1 MDFRNSILVMTSNL
15 GSDLIKRETTMGFAV
30 KAEGARTD
38 SSAYERMRDKV
49 MEEVRRFFKPEFLN
63 RIDSTVVFHQLD
75 RTEILSIVDLMMN
88 QVRHELDDK
97 QIGLE
102 LSDAAKE
109 YLGEK
114 GFDPVLGARPLRRLI
129 QNEVED
135 QLSEELLAGRLGAGD
150 IAYVDIQEGQVHI
163 TAKSPVEGAVL
174 EEEPA
179 PAD

>member
-1 MDFRNSILVMTSNL
+1 MTSNL
-15 GSDLIKRETTMGFAV
+15 GSDLIKRETSMGFAV

-38 SSAYERMRDKV
+38 SSAYERMKDKV
-49 MEEVRRFFKPEFLN
+49 MDEVRRFFRPEFLN

-75 RTEILSIVDLMMN
+75 KAEILSIVDLMMD

-97 QIGLE
+97 QVGLE
-102 LSDAAKE
+102 MTQAGKE
-109 YLGEK
+109 YLGEN

-129 QNEVED
+129 QNEIED
-135 QLSEELLAGRLGAGD
+135 RLSDEILSGRLGAGD
-150 IAYVDIQEGQVHI
+150 IALIDVEEGVVTI
-163 TAKSPVEGAVL
+163 SAKVSAETDLVK